1 MRATVVETK
10 KKDYTWLIIIG
21 LLLISILFEFIAG
34 QALYNASHDSILSAQ
49 DFMKNTLNLKI
60 FYDEIESKNEGKKDE
75 IPDEKKDNNTDLKMD
90 YLYSF
95 LEEENQTID
104 NNTKKINSDQDNK
117 SKVFI
122 SEFIHLI
129 NSNVFY
135 LILCAIFFCFV
146 NIYKVF
152 ILSMTVFC
160 TNFISS
166 TLSYIFHSPKP
177 YMVFYKIKPGV
188 IFNEWGSPNA
198 QIMVLVSFSLSL
210 YKVLT
215 ENKVMEVKLWAKI
228 CLMVILPIYSFIDIF
243 LLFAAGNCTYNQI
256 ILSLFM
262 GVIIFIVI
270 FYAFKVNLNNSKQFY
285 DFIKFKIRYYL
296 VINLLLF
303 AFQVLLDIFIIDNR
317 DIEFYKKNAM
327 IQINDMPSNSFSN
340 SYCKY
345 RKLFYLNSGNFCNL
359 ICFLM
364 NIIAFLAIKLDLHMT
379 YMNNYNSWSQGNFE
393 KPRIDTI
400 GNNLDQSGV
409 AEYNNIEQSQWNH
422 NGVFAG
428 IIRLIVILLITIVI
442 FSLFILISSWSD
454 SEIYAFIFLIT
465 IPMTLFVSGIFY
477 LFKPILTKIRLGR
490 PPKIKSQKLK
500 F

>member
-1 MRATVVETK
+1 
-10 KKDYTWLIIIG
+10 
-21 LLLISILFEFIAG
+21 
-34 QALYNASHDSILSAQ
+34 
-49 DFMKNTLNLKI
+49 
-60 FYDEIESKNEGKKDE
+60 
-75 IPDEKKDNNTDLKMD
+75 
-90 YLYSF
+90 
-95 LEEENQTID
+95 
-104 NNTKKINSDQDNK
+104 
-117 SKVFI
+117 
-122 SEFIHLI
+122 
-129 NSNVFY
+129 
-135 LILCAIFFCFV
+135 
-146 NIYKVF
+146 
-152 ILSMTVFC
+152 
-160 TNFISS
+160 
-166 TLSYIFHSPKP
+166 
-177 YMVFYKIKPGV
+177 MVFYKIKPGV

-228 CLMVILPIYSFIDIF
+228 ALMVILPIYSFIDIF
-243 LLFAAGNCTYNQI
+243 LLFASGNCTYNQI